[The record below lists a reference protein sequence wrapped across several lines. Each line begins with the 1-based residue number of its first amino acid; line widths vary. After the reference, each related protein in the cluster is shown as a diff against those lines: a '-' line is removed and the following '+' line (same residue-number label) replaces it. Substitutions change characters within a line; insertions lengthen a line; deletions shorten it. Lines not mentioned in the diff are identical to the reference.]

1 MKGRPNMDNF
11 TTKTELYQELTMV
24 RRQRDEAKHS
34 CYEAEERIAQ
44 LTKERDIARGMYCSL
59 AEWHDKTGKGG
70 AEASAAVLGWD
81 VYAKEG
87 KA

>member
-34 CYEAEERIAQ
+34 FYEAEERIAQ

-59 AEWHDKTGKGG
+59 AEWHDKTGEGG

>member
-34 CYEAEERIAQ
+34 FSEAEERIAQ
-44 LTKERDIARGMYCSL
+44 LTKERDHARGMYCSL
-59 AEWHDKTGKGG
+59 AEWHDKTGEGG
-70 AEASAAVLGWD
+70 AEASAAILGWD
-81 VYAKEG
+81 LYAKEG